1 VNSPTQ
7 SNSSVK
13 YDNSQQEWDSVLQN
27 PELKKM
33 GDTWLREDTLDYW
46 RHLRM
51 RKPVNAF
58 ISSDPNGTWLTI
70 GDGRYGTDAHYLLS
84 AGAKQVHCSDI
95 SDTLLKIGN
104 EVGFIQEFSAQNAE
118 FLDFPDGAFDYVY
131 CKEAFHHFPRPFI
144 ALSEMFRVA
153 KKAVILCEPRDQM
166 IDRAR
171 FSVIARFLK
180 SLLGRSPDQYG
191 FEEVGNFVYSP
202 SERELEKFLLGMHH
216 NLIAYTGCNDAYIPG
231 VELIPIN
238 PITAADKKV
247 ASKIKSKIAI
257 FDWMVKF
264 GLMKT
269 QLLTAALFKQ
279 TPSPEVQAAL
289 QAAGWG
295 LKALPKNPYQ

>member
-1 VNSPTQ
+1 
-7 SNSSVK
+7 
-13 YDNSQQEWDSVLQN
+13 
-27 PELKKM
+27 
-33 GDTWLREDTLDYW
+33 
-46 RHLRM
+46 M

-58 ISSDPNGTWLTI
+58 IAGDPDASWITI

-84 AGAKQVHCSDI
+84 AGAKRVHCSDI

-131 CKEAFHHFPRPFI
+131 CKEAFHHFPRPFV

-166 IDRAR
+166 IDRAPL
-171 FSVIARFLK
+171 SVVARFLK

-231 VELIPIN
+231 VELIPMN
-238 PITAADKKV
+238 PVTAADQKV

-257 FDWMVKF
+257 FDCMVKI

-269 QLLTAALFKQ
+269 QLLTAALFKE
-279 TPSPEVQAAL
+279 TPNLQVQAAL
-289 QAAGWG
+289 REAHW
-295 LKALPKNPYQ
+295 KIKHLPKNPYL